1 MTLRAWEERT
11 TPASVGTMP
20 RAWRRISGCPTSC
33 SRRRNCCEIADGVYV
48 RASAAAVTD
57 PSSTT
62 ASSTCRR
69 LTSSMPEH
77 LRPQRPALDRMVE
90 ALLQGT
96 VAIRDGTSLRRGPL
110 WVPAG
115 HTQSSLRSGRH
126 SMRLKK
132 ALKLLYVQVLIGL
145 VLGITV
151 GQLFPD
157 FGASLKVLGDLF
169 VNVVKMMI
177 APIVFCTIVTG
188 ITSVTDSRKIGRT
201 LGKSLGLFYV
211 LTFLALTIGLVTV
224 LLMKP
229 GVGMHIDPSSLD
241 ASVAADAV
249 KEAPPGNFGE
259 FLLHIVPTTFVGAFS
274 DGHVLP
280 VLLLSVLCGFGLSKI
295 GRVGQPLLT
304 VITSFSHLLFAVF
317 GYLMRLAPVGAF
329 GAMAFT
335 VGEYGIGSIGSLGWL
350 IGTFYTACVVFVVV
364 VLGTLARL
372 HNLSLWRLLR
382 YFREELL
389 VVLGT
394 SSSEPVLPRLLMKLE
409 RLGCKRGV
417 VGLVLPTGYSF
428 NLDGTAIYLT
438 LASLFIAQACD
449 ITLSFGQIIAMLG
462 LMLLTSKGAAG
473 VTGSGFVALVATLA
487 VFPTLPVA
495 GVALIVGIDRFMSEA
510 RALTSTMSNIVV
522 SVVVAK
528 WEKAVD
534 KDVLKAELTSGYR
547 HTEEVLEHGGDI
559 LEDEDEA
566 KREREGER
574 QPVGVH

>member
-1 MTLRAWEERT
+1 
-11 TPASVGTMP
+11 
-20 RAWRRISGCPTSC
+20 
-33 SRRRNCCEIADGVYV
+33 
-48 RASAAAVTD
+48 
-57 PSSTT
+57 
-62 ASSTCRR
+62 
-69 LTSSMPEH
+69 
-77 LRPQRPALDRMVE
+77 
-90 ALLQGT
+90 
-96 VAIRDGTSLRRGPL
+96 
-110 WVPAG
+110 
-115 HTQSSLRSGRH
+115 
-126 SMRLKK
+126 MRVKK

-188 ITSVTDSRKIGRT
+188 ITSVTDSRKIGKT

-211 LTFLALTIGLVTV
+211 LTILALLIGLAAV
-224 LLMKP
+224 LIIKP
-229 GVGMHIDPSSLD
+229 GVGMHIDPASLD
-241 ASVAADAV
+241 PTVAADAV
-249 KEAPPGNFGE
+249 KEPPPGSFGE
-259 FLLHIVPTTFVGAFS
+259 FLLLIVPETFVGAFT
-274 DGHVLP
+274 GAHVLP
-280 VLLLSVLCGFGLSKI
+280 VLLLAVLCGFGLSKI
-295 GRVGQPLLT
+295 GRAGEPLLR
-304 VITSFSHLLFAVF
+304 VINSFSHLLFAVF
-317 GYLMRLAPVGAF
+317 GYLMRLAPIGAF
-329 GAMAFT
+329 GAMAYT

-350 IGTFYTACVVFVVV
+350 IATFYTACVVFVVV
-364 VLGTLARL
+364 VLGTLARM

-449 ITLSFGQIIAMLG
+449 ITLTFGSILAMLG

-510 RALTSTMSNIVV
+510 RALTSTMSNIVA
-522 SVVVAK
+522 SVVVSK

-534 KDVLKAELTSGYR
+534 TDVLTAELTTGYR

-559 LEDEDEA
+559 LEDEPQKDEPQ
-566 KREREGER
+566 KDEPQR
-574 QPVGVH
+574 QPVAVG